1 MANNRRM
8 TRLTL
13 MLMGG
18 AIGLIVGACGERSPS
33 QQAQSTPPTM
43 PSAPNLEESGA
54 SPTGRVPSRAV
65 QPALAALPNADTGGR
80 SRPTPPPPLGQ
91 AGRNNPFSS
100 VTDAAVV
107 VNVPTMTEALTQPL
121 LPQVPTV
128 QQVPVVPSFAA
139 PPPPPA
145 LATVPIPAQMP
156 APTVDGSSS
165 SLPLFSNP
173 PQLLANRIQVTG
185 MVQVGDRLA
194 VITEAPGDTTSR
206 TVSVG
211 DYLGEGQVLV
221 KRIEMDGPE
230 PLIVLEEQ
238 GQEIMRTLGS
248 VVP

>member
-1 MANNRRM
+1 MNR
-8 TRLTL
+8 LAL
-13 MLMGG
+13 MLVCG
-18 AIGLIVGACGERSPS
+18 AMSLVVSACGGRSPS
-33 QQAQSTPPTM
+33 QQAQSTPPTV
-43 PSAPNLEESGA
+43 PPAPTLEESGA

-65 QPALAALPNADTGGR
+65 QPALAALPTADRGGR
-80 SRPTPPPPLGQ
+80 SRPTPSSLPEQ

-100 VTDAAVV
+100 VTDAAVL

-121 LPQVPTV
+121 MPQVAPTAQPMPAV
-128 QQVPVVPSFAA
+128 SSLAV

-145 LATVPIPAQMP
+145 LTTVPIPAQMP
-156 APTVDGSSS
+156 APTVEGSSS
-165 SLPLFSNP
+165 SISLPSRP

-194 VITEAPGDTTSR
+194 VITETPGDATSR

-221 KRIEMDGPE
+221 KRIEMDGLE

-248 VVP
+248 IVP